1 MQYDI
6 CVPVRHDFENA
17 HPTVR
22 ARVESEVRDNES
34 MSHKYGRDLEIA
46 MDYHLFDFNGD
57 GLDDYLLC
65 IDRERYDGKVEH
77 WIRIYITRQ
86 KRGDTVVMP
95 VLWLNLPLSDQVEG
109 NGHKQIMILDE
120 QINGHYAIMLSGSNL
135 ILKYNDQ
142 HDWYEFCDQ

>member
-1 MQYDI
+1 
-6 CVPVRHDFENA
+6 
-17 HPTVR
+17 
-22 ARVESEVRDNES
+22 
-34 MSHKYGRDLEIA
+34 
-46 MDYHLFDFNGD
+46 
-57 GLDDYLLC
+57 
-65 IDRERYDGKVEH
+65 
-77 WIRIYITRQ
+77 
-86 KRGDTVVMP
+86 MP